1 MSMNLTTEQI
11 KNYNKELKEHQERL
25 ANARSR
31 KGVHEENLANE
42 CKLLSAEL
50 GIEVTPENIEQIY
63 MEQMSKIEA
72 TVATGTEIMQRIKA
86 EEQQIQVQNQLNQA
100 QNMNQGQ
107 VQNQGQQFG
116 GVPNQFMINQGQVVG
131 NMGQNQMQ
139 QGMVNQQFGNTG
151 MAQNQGNLGFMQ
163 GAIQGNAFASQQM
176 QGQSVN
182 QGQPAFDENIFGE
195 IPPIFGK

>member
-1 MSMNLTTEQI
+1 MNLTTEQI

-31 KGVHEENLANE
+31 KAVHEENLANE

-116 GVPNQFMINQGQVVG
+116 GVPNQFMMNQGQVVG
-131 NMGQNQMQ
+131 NIGQNQMQ